1 MAGSRVEFS
10 TLQTMSLTL
19 NQFKFDRDGVVA
31 LKVLTEHLVATQHL
45 LDLLNDPAS
54 EQQMTRAEELDRP
67 PLAGIV
73 HLLEVDA
80 QLAGAL
86 GSRTSGK
93 RFRSAVTVAVKI
105 KMLDM
110 GWSTTGRHG
119 PVTNSRYF
127 ERGERFKH

>member
-1 MAGSRVEFS
+1 MP
-10 TLQTMSLTL
+10 LTL
-19 NQFKFDRDGVVA
+19 NQFKSDRDGSAA
-31 LKVLTEHLVATQHL
+31 LKVLSEHLVPTRHL
-45 LDLLNDPAS
+45 LDLLNDPAN
-54 EQQMTRAEELDRP
+54 ELRMTHAEELDKP

-73 HLLEVDA
+73 HLLEGDA
-80 QLAGAL
+80 QLLGAL

-93 RFRSAVTVAVKI
+93 RFRSAVSVAVKI

-127 ERGERFKH
+127 ERGERFKL